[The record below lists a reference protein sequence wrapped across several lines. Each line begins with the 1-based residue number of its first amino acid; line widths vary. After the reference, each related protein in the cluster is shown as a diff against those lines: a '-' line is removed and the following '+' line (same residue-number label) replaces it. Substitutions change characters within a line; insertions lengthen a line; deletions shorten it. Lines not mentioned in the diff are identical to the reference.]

1 MDGWIGFASPQEQ
14 WSYAGILVFLGLGL
28 VISLAFLVLG
38 GLFGGSYPDAEK
50 NSPYECGFS
59 HIGSLTSPF
68 PIPFYLVAIFFIV
81 FDVEISLLFPW
92 ALSLYQVG
100 WCGFFSA
107 GLLLV
112 SLAVGFVYELCS
124 GALEWE

>member
-1 MDGWIGFASPQEQ
+1 MYDLSDLHTTQQPL
-14 WSYAGILVFLGLGL
+14 LVK
-28 VISLAFLVLG
+28 VA
-38 GLFGGSYPDAEK
+38 K
-50 NSPYECGFS
+50 
-59 HIGSLTSPF
+59 
-68 PIPFYLVAIFFIV
+68 FYLVAIFFIV